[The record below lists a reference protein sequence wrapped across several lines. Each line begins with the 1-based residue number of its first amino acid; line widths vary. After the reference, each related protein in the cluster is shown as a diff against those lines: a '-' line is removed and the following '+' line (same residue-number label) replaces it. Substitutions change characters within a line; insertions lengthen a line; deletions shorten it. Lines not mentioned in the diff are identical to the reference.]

1 MAVIDVNDF
10 RLYNEAF
17 GHHVGDIIL
26 NTVAQVI
33 SRSLN
38 KNDVLVRYGG
48 DEFLVIFNDIE
59 KEEFYHKLSQL
70 SELVSRAAV
79 PGYSQIQLSVCIGG
93 IYANSI
99 LLSDAVTKADI
110 SAQMEN
116 GVLAITVKK
125 PAEKSDSEK
134 YISID

>member
-1 MAVIDVNDF
+1 MALIDVNDF

-48 DEFLVIFNDIE
+48 DEFLVVFNDIE
-59 KEEFYHKLSQL
+59 K
-70 SELVSRAAV
+70 
-79 PGYSQIQLSVCIGG
+79 
-93 IYANSI
+93 
-99 LLSDAVTKADI
+99 
-110 SAQMEN
+110 
-116 GVLAITVKK
+116 
-125 PAEKSDSEK
+125 KSS
-134 YISID
+134 